1 MLLSL
6 SIRNVVLIDRLDLS
20 VEAGLSVLTGETG
33 AGKSILLDA
42 LGLATG
48 ARADAGLVR
57 AGQDQASVTAHF
69 EPPVND
75 PVFDLL
81 KAQDI
86 EAEEGQVILRRVLRA
101 DGRSRAFVNDQ
112 PVSVG
117 LLKDLGQALIEVH
130 GQHDDR
136 GLLNPAGHRGLLD
149 AYGDH
154 DALLTRT
161 GDRYVEMVEVKK
173 ALASKL
179 ADIEAARADEEYYR
193 HALEELEA
201 INPMAG
207 EEAEL
212 SAQRTLMMQGEKAA
226 GLLDD
231 VLKQLRDKGGVDAKL
246 RGAIRQLDR
255 APDELK
261 SRLDPIVEAYDR
273 AVVELD
279 IGMDLLE
286 NLRRDLDFDQ
296 GQQDETE
303 ERLFALRSLAR
314 KHKCQVDDL
323 AAMMNEITTKM
334 QALDAGEEDL
344 ITLNAKVKAKTA
356 SFNSAVA
363 DLTKAR
369 EKAALG
375 LDEKVAVELPPLKLE
390 KAQFKTRLQALDPT
404 DWSAM
409 GGERAEFMVSTNP
422 GAPFTPLL
430 KTASGGET
438 SRIILALK
446 VSLMEKGSAPSLVFD
461 EVDKG
466 IGGATADAVGER
478 LKRLA
483 EGAQVLVI
491 THSPQVAARGFTH
504 WHISKTDRET
514 KSNDPAT
521 ITRVVELAD
530 DERREEIA
538 RMLSGASVTEEAR
551 AQADKLLGVG

>member
-1 MLLSL
+1 MLLNL

-42 LGLATG
+42 LGLALG
-48 ARADAGLVR
+48 ARADVGLVR
-57 AGQDQASVTAHF
+57 AGQGQASVAAHF
-69 EPPVND
+69 EPPIND

-86 EAEEGQVILRRVLRA
+86 EADEGQIILRRVLRA

-112 PVSVG
+112 PVSIG
-117 LLKDLGQALIEVH
+117 LLKDLGEAMVEVH
-130 GQHDDR
+130 GQQDDR
-136 GLLNPAGHRGLLD
+136 GLLNPAGHRNLLD
-149 AYGDH
+149 AFGDH

-161 GDRYVEMVEVKK
+161 GDRYHEMVAARK
-173 ALASKL
+173 ALAAKL
-179 ADIEAARADEEYYR
+179 NAIETARVDEEYYR
-193 HALEELEA
+193 HALAELEKMS
-201 INPMAG
+201 PLPG
-207 EEAEL
+207 EEAQL
-212 SAQRTLMMQGEKAA
+212 SEHRALMMQGEKAV

-231 VLKQLRDKGGVDAKL
+231 VLKQLKFKGGVDAKL

-261 SRLDPIVEAYDR
+261 SRLDPIVEAFDR

-279 IGMDLLE
+279 SSLGLLE
-286 NLRRDLDFDQ
+286 TLRRDMEFDQ
-296 GQQDETE
+296 NQQDETE

-323 AAMMNEITTKM
+323 PAMMIEITTKM
-334 QALDAGEEDL
+334 QALDAGEEALVALKAD
-344 ITLNAKVKAKTA
+344 VKAKTT
-356 SFNSAVA
+356 SFEAAVVA
-363 DLTKAR
+363 LTKAR
-369 EKAALG
+369 EKAAKG
-375 LDEKVAVELPPLKLE
+375 LDKKVAVELPPLKLE
-390 KAQFKTRLQALDPT
+390 KAKFQTCLQALGPD
-404 DWSAM
+404 DWSGM
-409 GGERAEFMVSTNP
+409 GGERVEFMVSTNP

-438 SRIILALK
+438 SRIVLALK

-491 THSPQVAARGFTH
+491 THSPQVAARGATH
-504 WHISKTDRET
+504 WHISKSDKKT
-514 KSNDPAT
+514 KSSDLTT
-521 ITRVVELAD
+521 ITRVVELD
-530 DERREEIA
+530 EGERREEIA
-538 RMLSGASVTEEAR
+538 RMLSGAKVTDEAR